1 MTDALGNMVGEGRY
15 KVGEG
20 ARVRALSKLDKSED
34 MNLNSLV
41 MPWDYI
47 VAEFESDYWKD
58 GQDDRMYVG
67 GK

>member
-41 MPWDYI
+41 MPWD
-47 VAEFESDYWKD
+47 
-58 GQDDRMYVG
+58 
-67 GK
+67 